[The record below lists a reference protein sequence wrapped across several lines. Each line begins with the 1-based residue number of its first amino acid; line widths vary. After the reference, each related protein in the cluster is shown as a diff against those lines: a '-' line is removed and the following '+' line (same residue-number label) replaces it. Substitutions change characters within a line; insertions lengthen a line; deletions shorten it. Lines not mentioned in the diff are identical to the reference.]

1 MQHCD
6 TLIAPRWCIPVEPT
20 GVVLEDH
27 AVVVSDGS
35 IVDVLPLQ
43 EAQERYQPSVVIE
56 RPQHVLIPGLVNA
69 HTHAAMTLM
78 RGFADDMPLE
88 SWLREKIWP
97 AEMQHASAEMVRDGT
112 ELAVAEM
119 LSAGITCFSDQYF
132 FPEIVAET
140 AVDRGIRAMIG
151 TPVLDFSTAWAK
163 DADEYLHKGADL
175 VHDPYSGHPLISTC
189 FVPHSTSVLSDGSLT
204 ALRVTADQLDVR
216 VQIHLHETQAEIA
229 ASIEETGKR
238 PFERLEGAG
247 LINSSLLAVH
257 AVHLENAEIE
267 RMSEAGVNIAHCP
280 RSNLKLASGIAPIV
294 EYRAAGIN
302 VAIGTDGAAS
312 NNVLDVLAE
321 MRLAALLAKSV
332 AGDAAAIPAQ
342 DALHMA
348 TLGGAIALGLGH
360 ATGSIETGKWAD
372 LACVDLGT
380 LHTQPVYDVCSQLV
394 YAAHSE
400 QVTDVWVAGKHQ
412 LDNRK
417 LAHINSDN
425 VLKRSNEWRDRIASQ
440 AFTRQADEK

>member
-6 TLIAPRWCIPVEPT
+6 TLIAPRWCIPVEPA
-20 GVVLEDH
+20 GAVLEDH
-27 AVVVSDGS
+27 AVVVSEGK
-35 IVDVLPLQ
+35 IVDFLPFA
-43 EAQERYQPSVVIE
+43 EAQEKYQASIVIE
-56 RPQHVLIPGLVNA
+56 RPRHVLIPGLVNA

-78 RGFADDMPLE
+78 RGYADDMPLE
-88 SWLREKIWP
+88 SWLRDKIWP
-97 AEMQHASAEMVRDGT
+97 AETTHVSAEMVRDGT

-151 TPVLDFSTAWAK
+151 TPVLDFPTAWARN
-163 DADEYLHKGADL
+163 AEEYLHKGADL
-175 VHDPYSGHPLISTC
+175 VHDPYAGHPLISSC
-189 FVPHSTSVLSDGSLT
+189 FVPHSTAVLSDESLT

-216 VQIHLHETQAEIA
+216 VQIHLHETGAEIA
-229 ASIEETGKR
+229 ASIAETGQR
-238 PFERLEGAG
+238 PFERLEKAG
-247 LINSSLLAVH
+247 LINASLLAVH
-257 AVHLENAEIE
+257 AVHMKGKEVA

-294 EYRAAGIN
+294 DYREAGIN

-332 AGDAAAIPAQ
+332 SGDAAAIPAQ
-342 DALHMA
+342 DALYMA
-348 TLGGAIALGLGH
+348 TLGGANALGLGQ
-360 ATGSIETGKWAD
+360 ATGSIARGKWAD
-372 LACVDLGT
+372 LACVDLSA

-417 LAHINSDN
+417 LAHMNSDN
-425 VLKRSNEWRDRIASQ
+425 VLRRSNEWRDRIASS
-440 AFTRQADEK
+440 AGR